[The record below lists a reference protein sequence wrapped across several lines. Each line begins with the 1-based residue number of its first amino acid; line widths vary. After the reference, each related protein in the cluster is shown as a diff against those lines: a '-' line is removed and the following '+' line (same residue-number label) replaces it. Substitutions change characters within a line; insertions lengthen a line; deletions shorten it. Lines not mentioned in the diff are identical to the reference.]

1 MSSTQLSGGTF
12 SSFFKSFFAPQRSPH
27 TPNLPPPK
35 PPLAIRVPARFQVES
50 DWHLEHDLTLSAY
63 AIWEKSFPFS
73 GDFLLLAG
81 DCGRV
86 NPNNLPNSTIAADHQ
101 TAYKGML
108 SRISKNYKH
117 VFLISGNNEPK
128 TLRGGPRIAETMLSL
143 KSFESDIP
151 NLTVLEKQS
160 ADISGLGYDSTILGC
175 TLWSRLRSDAAPGA
189 GDAGQ
194 WTGETDAEHNAR
206 FEHSLA
212 WLRAEVKRVR
222 KERPSHRIIIMT
234 HHAPTMRWSAQNNR
248 QDGGREFYG
257 GRRDIREARLHLI
270 HERSSRAGTVVL
282 TGWPRRDHDLMS
294 VELPSNVYII
304 VASNC
309 LEVPVVFLVE
319 HAQGSLRLDW

>member
-1 MSSTQLSGGTF
+1 
-12 SSFFKSFFAPQRSPH
+12 
-27 TPNLPPPK
+27 
-35 PPLAIRVPARFQVES
+35 
-50 DWHLEHDLTLSAY
+50 
-63 AIWEKSFPFS
+63 
-73 GDFLLLAG
+73 
-81 DCGRV
+81 
-86 NPNNLPNSTIAADHQ
+86 
-101 TAYKGML
+101 ML

-212 WLRAEVKRVR
+212 WLRAES
-222 KERPSHRIIIMT
+222 KERET
-234 HHAPTMRWSAQNNR
+234 
-248 QDGGREFYG
+248 E
-257 GRRDIREARLHLI
+257 
-270 HERSSRAGTVVL
+270 SSDYYYDASCT
-282 TGWPRRDHDLMS
+282 DDE
-294 VELPSNVYII
+294 VEC
-304 VASNC
+304 A
-309 LEVPVVFLVE
+309 E
-319 HAQGSLRLDW
+319 

>member
-1 MSSTQLSGGTF
+1 MKGNTSLDLKILISFLPSADEHLPCPSIYLPPPLPTLKFLGREKDTPKMSSTQLSGGTF

-50 DWHLEHDLTLSAY
+50 DWHLEHDLILSAY

-175 TLWSRLRSDAAPGA
+175 TLCRSV
-189 GDAGQ
+189 
-194 WTGETDAEHNAR
+194 
-206 FEHSLA
+206 F
-212 WLRAEVKRVR
+212 
-222 KERPSHRIIIMT
+222 RPIAI
-234 HHAPTMRWSAQNNR
+234 
-248 QDGGREFYG
+248 
-257 GRRDIREARLHLI
+257 
-270 HERSSRAGTVVL
+270 
-282 TGWPRRDHDLMS
+282 
-294 VELPSNVYII
+294 
-304 VASNC
+304 
-309 LEVPVVFLVE
+309 
-319 HAQGSLRLDW
+319 

>member
-128 TLRGGPRIAETMLSL
+128 TLRGGPRIVEMMLS
-143 KSFESDIP
+143 
-151 NLTVLEKQS
+151 
-160 ADISGLGYDSTILGC
+160 
-175 TLWSRLRSDAAPGA
+175 
-189 GDAGQ
+189 
-194 WTGETDAEHNAR
+194 
-206 FEHSLA
+206 
-212 WLRAEVKRVR
+212 
-222 KERPSHRIIIMT
+222 
-234 HHAPTMRWSAQNNR
+234 
-248 QDGGREFYG
+248 
-257 GRRDIREARLHLI
+257 
-270 HERSSRAGTVVL
+270 
-282 TGWPRRDHDLMS
+282 
-294 VELPSNVYII
+294 
-304 VASNC
+304 
-309 LEVPVVFLVE
+309 
-319 HAQGSLRLDW
+319 